1 MQEILKKVQGVYGKV
16 QLTASCN
23 KRIEMART
31 QSINITKPC
40 HELWQQMV
48 PVDGGRHC
56 QSCCKTVI
64 DFSAMTEAQV
74 IGYLGRQQNVCG
86 RFEDRQLIRINQ
98 QFQKKKPTPFI
109 FFKRMGLVAAVLM
122 AIPFARANAQK
133 EYKMEYAPT
142 KSKRHGAGLPKAQ
155 THTNV
160 KINTDAPIQ
169 AVSVKQ
175 IGTEDY
181 VRHEVVGGVSVQGI
195 TIRRVLYRAWD
206 KTKWVFG
213 GN

>member
-1 MQEILKKVQGVYGKV
+1 
-16 QLTASCN
+16 
-23 KRIEMART
+23 MART
-31 QSINITKPC
+31 QSINITKPF
-40 HELWQQMV
+40 HELWRQML

-64 DFSAMTEAQV
+64 DFSAMTDKE
-74 IGYLGRQQNVCG
+74 IINYLGRQSNVCG
-86 RFEDRQLIRINQ
+86 RFEDGQLIRINQ
-98 QFQKKKPTPFI
+98 QLQEKPTLFI
-109 FFKRMGLVAAVLM
+109 FFKSMGLAAAVLM
-122 AIPFARANAQK
+122 AIPFVRANAQTK
-133 EYKMEYAPT
+133 HKMEHTPT
-142 KSKRHGAGLPKAQ
+142 KSKRHRAGLPKAQ
-155 THTNV
+155 GHADV

-175 IGTEDY
+175 IATEDH
-181 VRHEVVGGVSVQGI
+181 VRHEVLGGISVQGI